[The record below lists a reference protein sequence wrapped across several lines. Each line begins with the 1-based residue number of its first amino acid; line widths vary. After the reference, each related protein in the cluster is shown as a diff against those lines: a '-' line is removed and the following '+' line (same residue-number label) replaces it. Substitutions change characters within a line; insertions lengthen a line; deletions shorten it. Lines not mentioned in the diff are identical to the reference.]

1 MPREMMTRRQFGAR
15 SAAALGSFALAG
27 CVPRSA
33 VRPDRRYGVR
43 TEYEP
48 LQRVLVH
55 APSPAVGDLPTPADL
70 ERFHFDAEL
79 DHARAV
85 REHTD
90 FTRLLR
96 AHGAEVIE
104 IRDVLSNDSDALA
117 VIDSDPNFM
126 FTRDIMTMTPNGALL
141 MRMGLAARRPEV
153 AIVARAM
160 KRLGIPIVGAMRE
173 PATLEGG
180 SVMWLDPETLIV
192 GKCERTNDAAIN
204 QMRTLMRTIGARTLI
219 VAHIPQRIHIDG
231 LIAVPGPGTVFIRS
245 DEIREHDADVIT
257 RGGPARR
264 ARFADVLEEA
274 GNELVAVERICNEIY
289 TAPFVGIAVSA
300 WSRDDA
306 KRALDSRG
314 GRLVTFR
321 GDELIKGFGGAHCM
335 TCPLWRVS

>member
-1 MPREMMTRRQFGAR
+1 MPREPMTRRQFGAR
-15 SAAALGSFALAG
+15 TAVALGGFALAG
-27 CVPRSA
+27 CASPTA
-33 VRPDRRYGVR
+33 VRRDHRYGVR
-43 TEYEP
+43 SEYEP
-48 LQRVLVH
+48 LRRVLVH
-55 APSPAVGDLPTPADL
+55 APSPAVGNLPGPADL

-85 REHTD
+85 GEHAE

-96 AHGAEVIE
+96 EHGAEVLE
-104 IRDVLSNDSDALA
+104 IRDVLADDSDALA
-117 VIDSDPNFM
+117 LIDGDPNFM
-126 FTRDIMTMTPNGALL
+126 FTRDIMTMTPKGALL

-160 KRLGIPIVGAMRE
+160 KRLGIPVVAAIRE

-180 SVMWLDPETLIV
+180 SVMWLDRETLIV
-192 GKCERTNDAAIN
+192 GKCERTNDAAIE
-204 QMRTLMRTIGARTLI
+204 QMHALMETIGARRLI
-219 VAHIPQRIHIDG
+219 IAHIPQRIHIDG

-245 DEIREHDADVIT
+245 DEIHRHDAEVVT
-257 RGGPARR
+257 RGGAARR
-264 ARFADVLEEA
+264 ARFADLLEEA
-274 GNELVAVERICNEIY
+274 GNELVAVERICNEVY
-289 TAPFVGIAVSA
+289 TAPFVGIAVGA

-306 KRALDSRG
+306 KNALESCG